1 MLGIWNNIDVAA
13 LYFGLDRLQGES
25 NEDFIERLKQISK
38 YQYRN
43 DYYNLAHN
51 IPIQLGLKTSVIGR
65 IFHRTGNLFDCKI
78 DWNYFTL
85 REILPDASIGEY
97 IRVFIGGQYD
107 SMNAPYSGSVKKIKT
122 AIDNCSAFTIEI
134 YNDLDAEL
142 SVDYLIRNRNI
153 KTATELINTQHQKLL
168 HENIIP
174 NSFVINSPSFRNLK
188 AVPTDVVNTGEYFID
203 NKLGYT
209 YCGDYTISEA
219 SSQYRYQ
226 DMSFALESTDINLIP
241 VRHYFAHGLNDT
253 SLEYIP
259 SLIEGNIA
267 GK

>member
-1 MLGIWNNIDVAA
+1 MLGIWNNIDIAA

-25 NEDFIERLKQISK
+25 NEDFLERLKQISK
-38 YQYRN
+38 YHYRN

-65 IFHRTGNLFDCKI
+65 ISNTGGNLFDCKI
-78 DWNYFTL
+78 DWDYFTL
-85 REILPDASIGEY
+85 REILPDGSTGEY

-107 SMNAPYSGSVKKIKT
+107 SINSPYQGSVKKIKT
-122 AIDNCSAFTIEI
+122 AIDNCDHFTIEI
-134 YNDLDAEL
+134 YNDSDIEL

-174 NSFVINSPSFRNLK
+174 NSFVVNSPSFRNLK
-188 AVPTDVVNTGEYFID
+188 SAPAEAIHAGEYFID

-209 YCGDYTISEA
+209 YCNDYTVSEA
-219 SSQYRYQ
+219 KAQYRYQ

-241 VRHYFAHGLNDT
+241 VRQYFEHGLNDT
-253 SLEYIP
+253 SLNYIIN
-259 SLIEGNIA
+259 LIEGNIA